1 MKNKLYDIFTSASM
15 KIILAMLVFILPL
28 NVIVLIYT
36 YHMQENMIDRAKF
49 NHQKRAEYCM
59 QSLSNTM
66 ENAKALLGHFVM
78 EDEDSIKL
86 LNQNAS
92 DYERESTR
100 LQLFY
105 KIRNMASM
113 TDGADGYFF
122 DFWGTGAQIIYTN
135 ADGENELNT
144 QIQNFLKQY
153 TPQEDRN
160 GWHLYQWNGKKYLVF
175 LISDKRL
182 LYGAVI
188 RLDPLLSEFEQGME
202 YPIENIEF
210 AETPNNVKEKR
221 YLTMQAEAGG
231 IYLYFTISKSAVV
244 KKFTAAQRILIGL
257 SILYLALI
265 PLLYHVFRRLFIL
278 PLAEVNK
285 AHRQIEDGNG
295 KYRIEKQVNTVEFR
309 SLYHSFNRMADN
321 LHRLKIESY
330 EKELAKQK
338 MELRNLQL
346 QIRPHFLLNTFN
358 LIFTLSQRK
367 EHEAIQEIVIYL
379 SDYFR
384 YIFRSEK
391 ELELFAKEAAL
402 IRGYVK
408 MASVR
413 YLGRVEAE
421 YEYSP
426 ELEVVRMPPLLLHNF
441 VENAVKYG
449 VKKHQTLH
457 IKIHGGYCDGTVT
470 FRISDDGKGMDAE
483 TLEQNQKMLRGEIDM
498 EDKNSHLGL
507 YNSMKRLKY
516 FYGEKAEIQ
525 VESEEGYGTC
535 FTIRFPYH
543 ELQQGGRDEFIDCK

>member
-36 YHMQENMIDRAKF
+36 YNMQENMIERVLF
-49 NHQKRAEYCM
+49 NQQKRTEYFM

-66 ENAKALLGHFVM
+66 ENAKALLSHFAM
-78 EDEDSIKL
+78 EDEDCMKL
-86 LNQNAS
+86 RNQNAS
-92 DYERESTR
+92 DYERESAR
-100 LQLFY
+100 LQLSY

-122 DFWGTGAQIIYTN
+122 DFYGTGAQIIYTN

-144 QIQNFLKQY
+144 QIQSFLKQY
-153 TPQEDRN
+153 TPQKDRN
-160 GWHLYQWNGKKYLVF
+160 GWHLYQWNGRKYLVF
-175 LISDKRL
+175 LISDKML

-188 RLDPLLSEFEQGME
+188 RLDPLLSDFEQGTE

-210 AETPNNVKEKR
+210 GETPNHIKEKQ

-231 IYLYFTISKSAVV
+231 IYLYFTISRYAVV
-244 KKFTAAQRILIGL
+244 KKFTAAQRVLIGL
-257 SILYLALI
+257 SILYLTLI
-265 PLLYHVFRRLFIL
+265 PLLYQVFRRLFIL

-285 AHRQIEDGNG
+285 AHRQIEGGNG

-338 MELRNLQL
+338 MEFRNLQL

-384 YIFRSEK
+384 YIFRSGK

-426 ELEVVRMPPLLLHNF
+426 ELDVVRMPPLLLHNF

-449 VKKHQTLH
+449 VKKNQTLH
-457 IKIHGGYCDGTVT
+457 IKIHGGYGDGMVT

-483 TLEQNQKMLRGEIDM
+483 TLEQNQKMFRGEIDM

-516 FYGEKAEIQ
+516 FYGEKAEIR

-535 FTIRFPYH
+535 FTIIFPYD
-543 ELQQGGRDEFIDCK
+543 EL

>member
-295 KYRIEKQVNTVEFR
+295 KYRIERQVNTVEFCSSR
-309 SLYHSFNRMADN
+309 SG
-321 LHRLKIESY
+321 
-330 EKELAKQK
+330 
-338 MELRNLQL
+338 
-346 QIRPHFLLNTFN
+346 
-358 LIFTLSQRK
+358 LIF
-367 EHEAIQEIVIYL
+367 
-379 SDYFR
+379 F
-384 YIFRSEK
+384 
-391 ELELFAKEAAL
+391 
-402 IRGYVK
+402 
-408 MASVR
+408 
-413 YLGRVEAE
+413 
-421 YEYSP
+421 
-426 ELEVVRMPPLLLHNF
+426 
-441 VENAVKYG
+441 
-449 VKKHQTLH
+449 
-457 IKIHGGYCDGTVT
+457 
-470 FRISDDGKGMDAE
+470 
-483 TLEQNQKMLRGEIDM
+483 
-498 EDKNSHLGL
+498 
-507 YNSMKRLKY
+507 
-516 FYGEKAEIQ
+516 
-525 VESEEGYGTC
+525 
-535 FTIRFPYH
+535 
-543 ELQQGGRDEFIDCK
+543 

>member
-1 MKNKLYDIFTSASM
+1 M
-15 KIILAMLVFILPL
+15 
-28 NVIVLIYT
+28 
-36 YHMQENMIDRAKF
+36 
-49 NHQKRAEYCM
+49 
-59 QSLSNTM
+59 
-66 ENAKALLGHFVM
+66 
-78 EDEDSIKL
+78 
-86 LNQNAS
+86 
-92 DYERESTR
+92 
-100 LQLFY
+100 
-105 KIRNMASM
+105 
-113 TDGADGYFF
+113 
-122 DFWGTGAQIIYTN
+122 
-135 ADGENELNT
+135 
-144 QIQNFLKQY
+144 
-153 TPQEDRN
+153 
-160 GWHLYQWNGKKYLVF
+160 
-175 LISDKRL
+175 
-182 LYGAVI
+182 
-188 RLDPLLSEFEQGME
+188 
-202 YPIENIEF
+202 
-210 AETPNNVKEKR
+210 
-221 YLTMQAEAGG
+221 
-231 IYLYFTISKSAVV
+231 
-244 KKFTAAQRILIGL
+244 
-257 SILYLALI
+257 
-265 PLLYHVFRRLFIL
+265 
-278 PLAEVNK
+278 
-285 AHRQIEDGNG
+285 
-295 KYRIEKQVNTVEFR
+295 NTVEFR

-421 YEYSP
+421 YEYSS
-426 ELEVVRMPPLLLHNF
+426 ELEVVRLPPLLLHNF

-449 VKKHQTLH
+449 VKKYQTLH

>member
-1 MKNKLYDIFTSASM
+1 MKNKLYDI
-15 KIILAMLVFILPL
+15 
-28 NVIVLIYT
+28 IYT

-231 IYLYFTISKSAVV
+231 F
-244 KKFTAAQRILIGL
+244 
-257 SILYLALI
+257 
-265 PLLYHVFRRLFIL
+265 YH
-278 PLAEVNK
+278 K
-285 AHRQIEDGNG
+285 QICG
-295 KYRIEKQVNTVEFR
+295 
-309 SLYHSFNRMADN
+309 
-321 LHRLKIESY
+321 
-330 EKELAKQK
+330 
-338 MELRNLQL
+338 
-346 QIRPHFLLNTFN
+346 
-358 LIFTLSQRK
+358 
-367 EHEAIQEIVIYL
+367 
-379 SDYFR
+379 
-384 YIFRSEK
+384 SEK
-391 ELELFAKEAAL
+391 IYGGSENPDRAVHPVSG
-402 IRGYVK
+402 IDS
-408 MASVR
+408 ASVSR
-413 YLGRVEAE
+413 I
-421 YEYSP
+421 P
-426 ELEVVRMPPLLLHNF
+426 Q
-441 VENAVKYG
+441 AV
-449 VKKHQTLH
+449 HSAA
-457 IKIHGGYCDGTVT
+457 C
-470 FRISDDGKGMDAE
+470 
-483 TLEQNQKMLRGEIDM
+483 RG
-498 EDKNSHLGL
+498 
-507 YNSMKRLKY
+507 
-516 FYGEKAEIQ
+516 Q
-525 VESEEGYGTC
+525 
-535 FTIRFPYH
+535 
-543 ELQQGGRDEFIDCK
+543 